1 MSDLFAKYKIYII
14 VVAIVAVLAIGTWAV
29 LKFTSLGKK
38 MDERIVEEKLG
49 KALDSEIA
57 KEAVT
62 LTPADAELHAQ
73 RLYTAMKGMGTDED
87 AIYSVF
93 LNLKTKGDVLY
104 LIQVFGVKDHETLV
118 QWITSELNSKE
129 RTKLNSILANKN
141 IDYTF

>member
-14 VVAIVAVLAIGTWAV
+14 VVAIVAILAIGTWAV

-49 KALDSEIA
+49 KTLDTEIA
-57 KEAVT
+57 RETVT

-129 RTKLNSILANKN
+129 RAKLNSILANRN

>member
-14 VVAIVAVLAIGTWAV
+14 VVAIVAVLAAGTWAV

-38 MDERIVEEKLG
+38 MDERIAEEKLG
-49 KALDSEIA
+49 KTLDTEIA
-57 KEAVT
+57 KETVT
-62 LTPADAELHAQ
+62 LTPAEAELLAQ
-73 RLYTAMKGMGTDED
+73 RLYTAMKGWGTDED

-129 RTKLNSILANKN
+129 RAKLNSILAYKN
-141 IDYTF
+141 IDFSF

>member
-14 VVAIVAVLAIGTWAV
+14 IVAIVAVLAAGTWAV

-38 MDERIVEEKLG
+38 MDERIAEEKLG
-49 KALDSEIA
+49 KTLGSEIA
-57 KEAVT
+57 RETVT
-62 LTPADAELHAQ
+62 LTPADAELH
-73 RLYTAMKGMGTDED
+73 
-87 AIYSVF
+87 
-93 LNLKTKGDVLY
+93 VLY

>member
-1 MSDLFAKYKIYII
+1 MSDIFAKYKIYII
-14 VVAIVAVLAIGTWAV
+14 IIAIVAVLAIGTWAV

-62 LTPADAELHAQ
+62 LTPADAELYAQ

-129 RTKLNSILANKN
+129 RAKLNSILANKN

>member
-38 MDERIVEEKLG
+38 MDERIAEEKLG
-49 KALDSEIA
+49 KTLDSEIA

-62 LTPADAELHAQ
+62 LTPADAELYAQ

>member
-62 LTPADAELHAQ
+62 LTPADAELYAQ

-129 RTKLNSILANKN
+129 RAKLNSILANKN

>member
-14 VVAIVAVLAIGTWAV
+14 VVAIVAILAIGTWAV

-49 KALDSEIA
+49 KTLDSEIA

-141 IDYTF
+141 IDHTF